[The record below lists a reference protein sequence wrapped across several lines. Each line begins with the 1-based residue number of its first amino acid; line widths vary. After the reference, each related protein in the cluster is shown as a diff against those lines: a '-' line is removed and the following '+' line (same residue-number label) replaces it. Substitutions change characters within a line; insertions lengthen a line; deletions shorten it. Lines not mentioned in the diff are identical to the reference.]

1 MKRALLTFL
10 VLALAAPVSL
20 VAEVEEEPGRGVAR
34 ISLINGDVSV
44 RRGDSGDWV
53 AAVINAPLV
62 VPDSIFVGA
71 ASRAEVQLDYANM
84 VRLAAN
90 TEVRFSELEYRRYQ
104 LQLAKGTI
112 TFSVLR
118 DSDADVDLS
127 TPNVSV
133 RPQKKGRYRVTVH
146 EDGTTEITV
155 RDGRAEI
162 YTPRGVEELR
172 EGKTM
177 MVRGPASDPE
187 FQVLAAA
194 RPDEWDRWNER
205 RDKELRR
212 SRAYQYV
219 SHDIYGAED
228 LDAYGEWIYVP
239 PYGWVWSPRPW
250 GWAPYHYGRWF
261 HHGHR
266 GWCWWPGGFHTR
278 HFWRPALVAFFGW
291 DSYSGFH
298 AGIGVGFGFGRIGW
312 VPLAPYERYYPWYG
326 HRYYRGYRNAAY
338 IDNSVHIVNNINVTN
353 IYRNARVANAIT
365 AVDGTQFGRGRV
377 SNVYRASS
385 AELRRVSL
393 VRGQLPVVPQRESQR
408 FTDRE
413 VRIAKRP
420 ATRLDTQNFY
430 SRRKPVQVERV
441 PFSQQQHPNSNKAS
455 GGWRSELLRGWTA
468 RGRARAPKPPPRS
481 RRASPGSPPAAWSFR
496 RLLAPAGPVL
506 EHRAPLRRPGG
517 AG

>member
-239 PYGWVWSPRPW
+239 PYGWVWSPR
-250 GWAPYHYGRWF
+250 GLGAVSLR
-261 HHGHR
+261 
-266 GWCWWPGGFHTR
+266 
-278 HFWRPALVAFFGW
+278 ALVPPR
-291 DSYSGFH
+291 SPRM
-298 AGIGVGFGFGRIGW
+298 V
-312 VPLAPYERYYPWYG
+312 L
-326 HRYYRGYRNAAY
+326 
-338 IDNSVHIVNNINVTN
+338 
-353 IYRNARVANAIT
+353 VA
-365 AVDGTQFGRGRV
+365 GRV
-377 SNVYRASS
+377 SHPPFLASRAGGL
-385 AELRRVSL
+385 LRL
-393 VRGQLPVVPQRESQR
+393 GQLQRLPRRHRRGVWFRPHRVGAAGALRAVLPLVWAPLLPRLPQRG
-408 FTDRE
+408 
-413 VRIAKRP
+413 
-420 ATRLDTQNFY
+420 L
-430 SRRKPVQVERV
+430 
-441 PFSQQQHPNSNKAS
+441 H
-455 GGWRSELLRGWTA
+455 
-468 RGRARAPKPPPRS
+468 
-481 RRASPGSPPAAWSFR
+481 
-496 RLLAPAGPVL
+496 
-506 EHRAPLRRPGG
+506 
-517 AG
+517 